1 MTRYKN
7 YEVDDQ
13 RFYQIPKSLFGNEN
27 YKGLSPLSKLVY
39 AFLRDRM
46 ELSKKN
52 NWVNE
57 DGDVYLLFAREKI
70 AELLEMSVPSVITC
84 FKQLVE
90 FDLVEEIRQGLGKP
104 NIIFIC
110 HVETNPQTKETRLN
124 LKNLMSGSKKILCQ
138 DIKNFNAS
146 DTECSDTDKNE
157 TDKDLKNKGIFVNKN
172 VEFQKLTNDSQELF
186 DYYKDYYKKYTG
198 KEHPFINQ
206 ATKAKINKLTKSLE
220 VYDGEYNKTLD
231 VSLDYL
237 EDMVA
242 KYFNNNYQCDRNI
255 NHFLDEN
262 ILKNLW
268 YQANSEFVDN
278 VG

>member
-52 NWVNE
+52 NWVTT

-70 AELLEMSVPSVITC
+70 AELLEMSLPYVTKC
-84 FKQLVE
+84 FKQLLE
-90 FDLVEEIRQGLGKP
+90 FGLIEETRQGLGKP
-104 NIIFIC
+104 NVIFIC
-110 HVETNPQTKETRLN
+110 HINTNPQTQAGRLTQ
-124 LKNLMSGSKKILCQ
+124 KPLMSGSKYCLYQ
-138 DIKNFNAS
+138 DINAVCAS
-146 DTECSDTDKNE
+146 DTNTSETDKNE
-157 TDKDLKNKGIFVNKN
+157 TDKDLKAKGIFEIKN
-172 VEFQKLTNDSQELF
+172 VECQKLTNDSQQLF
-186 DYYKDYYKKYTG
+186 DYYKDYYKKYMG
-198 KEHPFINQ
+198 KEHPFINKT
-206 ATKAKINKLTKSLE
+206 TKDKINKLTKELT
-220 VYDGEYNKTLD
+220 VYDYEHKKELD
-231 VSLDYL
+231 VSLGYL
-237 EDMVA
+237 EDMIA
-242 KYFNNNYQCDRNI
+242 KYFNNNYECDRNI

-262 ILKNLW
+262 ILRNLW